1 MKAIINETIIFV
13 VCIMDTKNIIIVVL
27 LITLVLSLLG
37 INILIITGN
46 LLQSI
51 VNFLYPFFSSA
62 LATLGYTT
70 GSVINAGS
78 NVVTN
83 VAKTSLDIANGAI
96 HNATNVLINAST
108 GNGDVSGISLPNLS
122 QQMPVQQPLEKS
134 IQTQS
139 VQQPLEKSIQTQS
152 VRSNQIFQPVPSPSS
167 MPIQNPISSSKTSY
181 CLVGEFQEK
190 RGCIEV
196 GENDLCMS
204 GQLFSSRE
212 LCMNPTLTPNLQPQQ
227 KIAPFNSVAMFP
239 LPPILPGGQ
248 PNELRP
254 KGIYNF

>member
-108 GNGDVSGISLPNLS
+108 GNGAVSGISLPNLS
-122 QQMPVQQPLEKS
+122 QQMP
-134 IQTQS
+134 

>member
-1 MKAIINETIIFV
+1 
-13 VCIMDTKNIIIVVL
+13 
-27 LITLVLSLLG
+27 
-37 INILIITGN
+37 
-46 LLQSI
+46 
-51 VNFLYPFFSSA
+51 

-122 QQMPVQQPLEKS
+122 QQMPVQQPLEKSIQTQSVQQPLEKS

>member
-108 GNGDVSGISLPNLS
+108 GNGAVSGISLPNLS
-122 QQMPVQQPLEKS
+122 QQIP
-134 IQTQS
+134 

-227 KIAPFNSVAMFP
+227 KIAPFSSVAMFP
-239 LPPILPGGQ
+239 LPPILPSGQ

>member
-1 MKAIINETIIFV
+1 LKAIINETIIFV

-108 GNGDVSGISLPNLS
+108 GNGAVSGISLPNLS
-122 QQMPVQQPLEKS
+122 QQMP
-134 IQTQS
+134 

-239 LPPILPGGQ
+239 LPPILPSGQ